1 MTPQEIRDAIAAS
14 PALTALVPDTQ
25 AIADALSVGR
35 TRTAPTDAGNGTVLE
50 ALGLTVGNALLDVL
64 YSQAAYRH
72 VKPLLEQGRLRLDS
86 PLCAAALGALVGQQ
100 IAQDVTFTSQHLA
113 ALMARAAVPDPVPE
127 FDVRRA
133 IFADDGT
140 LLV

>member
-14 PALTALVPDTQ
+14 PALQALLPDTQ
-25 AIADALSVGR
+25 TIADALSVGR
-35 TRTAPTDAGNGTVLE
+35 TRAVPTDAGNGTVLE
-50 ALGLTVGNALLDVL
+50 ALGLSVGNALLDVL

-86 PLCAAALGALVGQQ
+86 PLAAGALGALVGVE
-100 IAQDVTFTSQHLA
+100 IAAGVTFTQAHA
-113 ALMARAAVPDPVPE
+113 DALLARAQVPDPLSE
-127 FDVRRA
+127 FSVRCA
-133 IFADDGT
+133 IVADDGS